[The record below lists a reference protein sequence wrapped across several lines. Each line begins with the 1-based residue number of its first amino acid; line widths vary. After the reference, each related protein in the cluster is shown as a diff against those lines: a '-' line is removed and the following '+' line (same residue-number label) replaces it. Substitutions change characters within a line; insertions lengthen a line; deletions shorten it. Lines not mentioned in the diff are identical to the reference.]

1 MIVAAAAPCSV
12 RAAATS
18 DGSAD
23 LESTSADLSTP
34 SRGSVAAAGPAVS
47 TPLSTDPAEL
57 GSMLAELDRNERQ
70 LQSERRR
77 LSEQV
82 KQAEARR
89 LLCGR
94 AYVKATRAGLL
105 PLGGGVALLAD
116 WAARLERL
124 RQLVA
129 RDTERERLALKRH
142 TQISVKLD
150 EIGRSRSSLEAQRDL
165 VLQARSATLQ
175 VHERARAFERAFLAG
190 SPAGHTAVYGAGVG
204 PSDPSSDATGSF
216 ASLKGNLPFPIP
228 GRTEIATVRRRG
240 AGGTGLEMRTTR
252 GSAVR
257 SVYAGRVAYA
267 DQYADYGKTVIID
280 HGGGYFTV
288 SANLEAISV
297 SVGDELSSLA
307 RIGTVGDRG
316 DGPMMYFE
324 IRAGSELLDP
334 APWFG
339 I

>member
-1 MIVAAAAPCSV
+1 MRAGSVICLASLVVAAGTPHSV
-12 RAAATS
+12 RAASTG
-18 DGSAD
+18 DDVAD
-23 LESTSADLSTP
+23 LTSALADAS
-34 SRGSVAAAGPAVS
+34 SGPAAS
-47 TPLSTDPAEL
+47 APLSTDPAEL
-57 GSMLAELDRNERQ
+57 GSVLAELDRNERR
-70 LQSERRR
+70 LQSERSR
-77 LSEQV
+77 LSQQI

-116 WAARLERL
+116 WAARVERL
-124 RQLVA
+124 RQLLA
-129 RDTERERLALKRH
+129 RDTSRERYAVQRH
-142 TQISVKLD
+142 TQISAKLD
-150 EIGRSRSSLEAQRDL
+150 ELRRSRTSLEAQRDL
-165 VLQARSATLQ
+165 VLQARSAMLQ
-175 VHERARAFERAFLAG
+175 AHDRALAFERAFLG
-190 SPAGHTAVYGAGVG
+190 SAHTAVYGAGVG
-204 PSDPSSDATGSF
+204 PSDPSDVAGTF
-216 ASLKGNLPFPIP
+216 ASLKGRLPFPIP
-228 GRTEIATVRRRG
+228 GRAEIATVRRRG
-240 AGGTGLEMRTTR
+240 AGGTGLEMRVER
-252 GSAVR
+252 GSPVR
-257 SVYAGRVAYA
+257 CVYAGRVAYA
-267 DQYADYGKTVIID
+267 DRYADYGKTVIID